1 MMSTSSNQDD
11 FFLFSS
17 FRFFLQNTLTKIT
30 YTIRYFRL
38 SLMLTKFTNT
48 VRQGGIPVRMSG
60 ESERILQ
67 HQLQVLPGHH
77 QHLYWIFILLVNK
90 VWIHAATSAALRDF
104 GSQTPF

>member
-1 MMSTSSNQDD
+1 MLTFS
-11 FFLFSS
+11 FFQVLG
-17 FRFFLQNTLTKIT
+17 FLQNTLTKIT

-60 ESERILQ
+60 QSERILQ

-77 QHLYWIFILLVNK
+77 QHLYWIIILLVNK